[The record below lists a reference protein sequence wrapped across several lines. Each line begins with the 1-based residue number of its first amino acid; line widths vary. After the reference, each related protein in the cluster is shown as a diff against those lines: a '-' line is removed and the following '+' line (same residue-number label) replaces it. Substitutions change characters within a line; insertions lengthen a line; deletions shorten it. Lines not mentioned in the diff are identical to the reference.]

1 MAEQIQLYP
10 YIEPDMEQWPI
21 HQLTLERMEFISEL
35 NDHCYQQ
42 ITTQSD
48 QPMRSL
54 LDKVLYMERS
64 RINNN
69 PWRVDPPDDKQFWK
83 KIKNELEDYSSPE
96 KKKLAKDKYQ
106 ELVQR
111 IINRYSN
118 EIVGSFVPKTYSQ
131 ARSILTFM
139 FKRLLINRGKTRVW
153 GKKEQLYHRIKLYGD
168 SDKIRA
174 LTRLGTVVMVPTH
187 ISNLD
192 SLLIAYAIDL
202 KVGLPSFSWGA
213 GLNLYNFGPAAYF
226 MNRLGTYRV
235 DRRKKNPIYLTT
247 LKSMSTMTM
256 VRGVHSLF
264 YPGGTRS
271 RSGAIETQC
280 KLGLL
285 GTTIEAQRLLCQ
297 SDKDEKIF
305 IVPLILDYHFVLE
318 AKYLIEQHLQEV
330 GREHYAAIRDES
342 KSKRKLL
349 KFLLQSYRE
358 SSEIVMSL
366 GEPFDVLGN
375 FVNEKGE
382 SMGSDGKVL
391 DIKDYF
397 INDGKV
403 TSDPQRER
411 VYTQILAKRILER
424 FRRDNVVLSS
434 HVVAYTAFRIL
445 VERYNELD
453 IIGLLK
459 MPLDDLSITLDELSE
474 KVKNVLDRLLVL
486 EQSEEIRLSDP
497 IKWELAE
504 IVQDGLEKLGL
515 YHVPKPLV
523 LNKKDL
529 VLCQDIKLLYYY
541 HNRLS
546 QYDLEPYVLVNKEV
560 QQQLTPV

>member
-1 MAEQIQLYP
+1 MEEQIQLYP
-10 YIEPDMEQWPI
+10 YIEPDMERWPI
-21 HQLTLERMEFISEL
+21 HQLTLERMDFIAEL
-35 NDHCYQQ
+35 NEHSFKQ

-48 QPMRSL
+48 QPLRSL

-83 KIKNELEDYSSPE
+83 SIKGELEEYSSPE
-96 KKKLAKDKYQ
+96 KKNLAGSKYE
-106 ELVQR
+106 ELVRR
-111 IINRYSN
+111 IIDRYSN

-139 FKRLLINRGKTRVW
+139 FKRLLINRGNKRVW

-168 SDKIRA
+168 SEKIRE
-174 LTRLGTVVMVPTH
+174 LTKIGTVVMVPTH
-187 ISNLD
+187 MSNLD

-271 RSGAIETQC
+271 RSGEIETQC

-285 GTTIEAQRLLCQ
+285 GTTIEAQRILCQ
-297 SDKDEKIF
+297 SGKDKKIF
-305 IVPLILDYHFVLE
+305 MVPLIIDYHFVLE

-382 SMGSDGKVL
+382 SLGSDGKVL
-391 DIKDYF
+391 DVKDYF
-397 INDGKV
+397 MNDDEV

-424 FRRDNVVLSS
+424 FRKDNVVLSS

-445 VERYNELD
+445 VERYDELD
-453 IIGLLK
+453 IMGLLK
-459 MPLDDLSITLDELSE
+459 LPQDDLTISLAELTE
-474 KVKNVLDRLLVL
+474 KVQNVLNRLIIL
-486 EQSEEIRLSDP
+486 ESKQEIRLSDP
-497 IKWELAE
+497 IRWDLEE

-515 YHVPKPLV
+515 YHVPKPLI
-523 LNKKDL
+523 LSNGTT
-529 VLCQDIKLLYYY
+529 VLCKDIKLLYYY

-546 QYDLEPYVLVNKEV
+546 QYDLESFVLQSKDRLRELSAV
-560 QQQLTPV
+560 